1 MPWGLDDIDLSV
13 HYLVIQR
20 PFFVSYSHKRPMN
33 MSNLYV
39 YTLILSVWVI
49 DPCRNNSYSQIKLG
63 MIATWHMMEKKRV
76 TLKSEVLY
84 TYVE

>member
-1 MPWGLDDIDLSV
+1 MPWALDDIDLSI

-20 PFFVSYSHKRPMN
+20 QFFVSYSPKRPL
-33 MSNLYV
+33 NLFV

-49 DPCRNNSYSQIKLG
+49 DPCRNNSYSQIKLS
-63 MIATWHMMEKKRV
+63 MIATWHMMEKKRA